1 MASEES
7 SLAFETIFEDTEHVV
22 VDVASETESLTRL
35 NIIHFNDVYNIESR
49 ETDPVGGAPRF
60 ITAIESVIK
69 KSVDPTIVLF
79 SGDAISPSSISM
91 LVKGKQMIE
100 IMNESH
106 LAAASHGNHD
116 FGNYLCLSTLILLGQ
131 F

>member
-1 MASEES
+1 MTSA
-7 SLAFETIFEDTEHVV
+7 SLAFETIFEDEQQLVRDSSCSDANTPHH
-22 VDVASETESLTRL
+22 L

-60 ITAIESVIK
+60 ITAIETVMRQSP
-69 KSVDPTIVLF
+69 DPTIVLF

-100 IMNESH
+100 ILNECH
-106 LAAASHGNHD
+106 LSCACLGNHD
-116 FGNYLCLSTLILLGQ
+116 FGELTLK
-131 F
+131 